1 MKLGG
6 MKRAVALTL
15 AGAAT
20 IGLTVSTV
28 TPASAATTI
37 TWLTDN
43 SESGVKVAQATIAA
57 FQKANPGIKVV
68 MRTRNGGSDADNLVK
83 TKLST
88 GTMED
93 VFNYNPGALL
103 QALNPTKTLV
113 DLTKEAWQKN
123 VYDSF
128 KPSVTAGG
136 KLYGAPWGG
145 AMGGGIYY
153 NLADFRKAGI
163 TSTPKTWA
171 QLITTAKTLKA
182 KGITPIC
189 GTFGDSW
196 TAQLFVLADYFNVQ
210 VAVPNFAKDYTAG
223 KMKYA
228 KVPAALKSFQRLED
242 TYKQGLYNSD
252 ANTAKFQDGVD
263 RVVSG
268 ECAMYP
274 MLTFVTASL
283 PADKVNNVGF
293 FAQPGDSASSYGL
306 TTWMPMAMYIP
317 KTTKHLAEAKK
328 FVAFIASKA
337 GTDARVKAEGYLS
350 PFLTKDQS
358 PAPAT
363 APQATKDLAKLLA
376 GKTAPALEFVSPIK
390 GPNLPGLTVQVA
402 TGQVTAAEGA
412 ALYDTDV
419 VKQAQQLGLK
429 GW

>member
-6 MKRAVALTL
+6 VKRAVALTVASVATLGL
-15 AGAAT
+15 ALG
-20 IGLTVSTV
+20 TVA
-28 TPASAATTI
+28 PANAVTTI

-43 SESGVKVAQATIAA
+43 SEAAVKVEKATIAA

-68 MRTRNGGSDADNLVK
+68 MHTRGGGADADNLVK
-83 TKLST
+83 TKLAT

-103 QALNPTKTLV
+103 QALNPTKTLA
-113 DLTKEAWQKN
+113 DLTKEPFQSN

-136 KLYGAPWGG
+136 KIYGAPWGG

-153 NLADFRKAGI
+153 NLADFRRAGI

-171 QLITTAKTLKA
+171 ALMADAKTLKD

-196 TAQLFVLADYFNVQ
+196 TAQLFVLADYYNVQ
-210 VAVPNFAKDYTAG
+210 VAVPNFAKDYTAN

-242 TYKQGLYNSD
+242 TYKAGLYNTD

-268 ECAMYP
+268 QCAMYP
-274 MLTFVTASL
+274 MLTFVTSSL
-283 PADKVNNVGF
+283 PAAQVNNVGF

-306 TTWMPMAMYIP
+306 TTWMPMAMYVP
-317 KTTKHLAEAKK
+317 KSTKHLAEAKK
-328 FVAFIASKA
+328 FVNFIASKA
-337 GTDARVKAEGYLS
+337 ATDARVAAEGYLS

-358 PAPAT
+358 PAPAN
-363 APQATKDLAKLLA
+363 APQATKDLAALLK
-376 GKTAPALEFVSPIK
+376 GKTSPALEFVSPIK
-390 GPNLPGLTVQVA
+390 GPNLLGICVQVA
-402 TGQVTAAEGA
+402 TGQKTAAEGA
-412 ALYDTDV
+412 ALYDEDV
-419 VKQAQQLGLK
+419 VKQAQQLGIP

>member
-1 MKLGG
+1 
-6 MKRAVALTL
+6 
-15 AGAAT
+15 
-20 IGLTVSTV
+20 
-28 TPASAATTI
+28 
-37 TWLTDN
+37 
-43 SESGVKVAQATIAA
+43 
-57 FQKANPGIKVV
+57 
-68 MRTRNGGSDADNLVK
+68 
-83 TKLST
+83 
-88 GTMED
+88 
-93 VFNYNPGALL
+93 
-103 QALNPTKTLV
+103 
-113 DLTKEAWQKN
+113 
-123 VYDSF
+123 
-128 KPSVTAGG
+128 
-136 KLYGAPWGG
+136 
-145 AMGGGIYY
+145 
-153 NLADFRKAGI
+153 
-163 TSTPKTWA
+163 
-171 QLITTAKTLKA
+171 
-182 KGITPIC
+182 
-189 GTFGDSW
+189 
-196 TAQLFVLADYFNVQ
+196 
-210 VAVPNFAKDYTAG
+210 
-223 KMKYA
+223 
-228 KVPAALKSFQRLED
+228 
-242 TYKQGLYNSD
+242 
-252 ANTAKFQDGVD
+252 
-263 RVVSG
+263 
-268 ECAMYP
+268 

>member
-43 SESGVKVAQATIAA
+43 SEAAVKVAKATIAA

-68 MRTRNGGSDADNLVK
+68 MHTRGGGADADNLVK
-83 TKLST
+83 TKLAT

-113 DLTKEAWQKN
+113 DVSKEAFQKN

-136 KLYGAPWGG
+136 KNFGAPWGG

-163 TSTPKTWA
+163 SSTPKTWA
-171 QLITTAKTLKA
+171 ELLNTAKTLKA

-210 VAVPNFAKDYTAG
+210 KAVPNFAANYTAN
-223 KMKYA
+223 KAKYA
-228 KVPAALKSFQRLED
+228 KIPAALKSFQRLED
-242 TYKQGLYNSD
+242 TFKAGLYNTD
-252 ANTAKFQDGVD
+252 ANTAKFQDGVN

-283 PADKVNNVGF
+283 PAAEVNNVGF

-306 TTWMPMAMYIP
+306 TTWTVSY
-317 KTTKHLAEAKK
+317 THLRAHE
-328 FVAFIASKA
+328 
-337 GTDARVKAEGYLS
+337 
-350 PFLTKDQS
+350 
-358 PAPAT
+358 
-363 APQATKDLAKLLA
+363 
-376 GKTAPALEFVSPIK
+376 
-390 GPNLPGLTVQVA
+390 
-402 TGQVTAAEGA
+402 TG
-412 ALYDTDV
+412 
-419 VKQAQQLGLK
+419 
-429 GW
+429 

>member
-43 SESGVKVAQATIAA
+43 SEAAVKVAKATIAA

-68 MRTRNGGSDADNLVK
+68 MHTRGGGADADNLVK
-83 TKLST
+83 TKLAT

-113 DLTKEAWQKN
+113 DVSKEAFQKN

-136 KLYGAPWGG
+136 KNFGAPWGG

-163 TSTPKTWA
+163 SSTPKTWA
-171 QLITTAKTLKA
+171 ELLNTAKTLKA

-210 VAVPNFAKDYTAG
+210 KAVPNFAANYTAN
-223 KMKYA
+223 KAKYA
-228 KVPAALKSFQRLED
+228 KIPAALKSFQRLED
-242 TYKQGLYNSD
+242 TFKAGLYNTD
-252 ANTAKFQDGVD
+252 ANTAKFQDGVN

-283 PADKVNNVGF
+283 PAAEVNNVGF

-317 KTTKHLAEAKK
+317 KTSKHQAEAKK
-328 FVAFIASKA
+328 FLAFIASKA

-358 PAPAT
+358 PAPAS
-363 APQATKDLAKLLA
+363 APQATKDLAKLLK
-376 GKTAPALEFVSPIK
+376 GKTAPALEFISPIK
-390 GPNLPGLTVQVA
+390 GPNLLGICVQVA
-402 TGQVTAAEGA
+402 TGQKTAAEGA
-412 ALYDTDV
+412 ALYDEDV